1 MLFPILGF
9 VLGVFLLVV
18 TILIYQGKLF
28 FKSLHLIEKLK
39 SSLLFLGGN
48 SLIALAAILGLAG
61 YWNLFNGSD
70 LKLARIILL
79 LVGLSITSWS
89 LLEVVEDDSPLGKLK
104 NLASPE
110 RLAIF
115 LAGISVITLF
125 SLFSVAFFD
134 GDGGGDAFMYHI
146 PFAARMWGIIPPEQ
160 YTFEFFTENR
170 YLGFPLAAHW
180 FQGLFWTIFRK
191 PEATNLTAYF
201 SLIVLIIYLKNYL
214 KLPFYLTVLPLLAV
228 PMIHMHAT
236 RSYVDLFGNVLV
248 AILILTLYLLYS
260 HKKQLD
266 RVSLAIMFVSATGAA
281 NSKHLLAPVIG
292 FILIFVIYQLF
303 KVYYFQIKNPRQKR
317 INLAKMTLIGSFACL
332 LIFGT
337 QVKNTLLYQNPFYP
351 VEISIMGH
359 VLNHTEPQS
368 NYMNPELRKLLPPVR
383 WLKSALEIDAFDNRR
398 PTTWTLAMDFVSLDD
413 AKYGV
418 GGYFGGYFVFNV
430 ILFVYLCWKH
440 KTQETKVAIALVS
453 IMTLMTWALPQSYE
467 LRFYMYWMIVFV
479 SLNSYLLCEYNNL
492 HKHSI
497 IKPQYFGLIALV
509 FMIIFIDK
517 TAKSFTVPQFHSLT
531 YKIENAGWIDPKTM
545 KQFKDGDKICLVN
558 KSPFAFLYNSY
569 FHPPQQYFLKS
580 EFLVS
585 EEFVKEKCGK
595 LKIVK

>member
-18 TILIYQGKLF
+18 TISIYQGGSLL
-28 FKSLHLIEKLK
+28 KSLPLIGKLMG
-39 SSLLFLGGN
+39 SLLFLGGD
-48 SLIALAAILGLAG
+48 SLISLAAILGLAG

-79 LVGLSITSWS
+79 LIGLAMSSCS

-104 NLASPE
+104 SLASPE
-110 RLAIF
+110 KLAIF
-115 LAGISVITLF
+115 LTGISVITLF
-125 SLFSVAFFD
+125 SIFLVAFFD

-180 FQGLFWTIFRK
+180 FQGLFWSIFRK

-201 SLIVLIIYLKNYL
+201 SLILLIAYLKNYL
-214 KLPFYLTVLPLLAV
+214 KLPFYLATLPLLAV

-260 HKKQLD
+260 NKKQLD
-266 RVSLAIMFVSATGAA
+266 RVALTIIFMSATGAA
-281 NSKHLLAPVIG
+281 NSKHLLAPVVA

-303 KVYYFQIKNPRQKR
+303 KVYYIQIKNPKQKR
-317 INLAKMTLIGSFACL
+317 INLAKITLIGSFACL
-332 LIFGT
+332 LIFAT
-337 QVKNTLLYQNPFYP
+337 HVKNTILYHNTFYP
-351 VEISIMGH
+351 VEISVMGH

-383 WLKSALEIDAFDNRR
+383 WFKSALEIDAFDNRR

-418 GGYFGGYFVFNV
+418 GGYFGGYFIVNVF
-430 ILFVYLCWKH
+430 LFIFLCWKY
-440 KTQETKVAIALVS
+440 KSYQTKVAIAGVS
-453 IMTLMTWALPQSYE
+453 IMTVMTWALPQSYE

-492 HKHSI
+492 HKQSI

-517 TAKSFTVPQFHSLT
+517 TAKSFTIPQFHSLA

-545 KQFKDGDKICLVN
+545 KQVKDGDKICLVN

-569 FHPPQQYFLKS
+569 FHPPQNYFLKS

-595 LKIVK
+595 LKIVR

>member
-18 TILIYQGKLF
+18 TISIYQGGSLL
-28 FKSLHLIEKLK
+28 KSLPLIGKLMG
-39 SSLLFLGGN
+39 SLLFLGGN
-48 SLIALAAILGLAG
+48 SLISLAAILGLAG

-79 LVGLSITSWS
+79 LIGLAMSSWS

-104 NLASPE
+104 SLASPE
-110 RLAIF
+110 KLAIF
-115 LAGISVITLF
+115 LTGISIIILF
-125 SLFSVAFFD
+125 SLFLVAFFD

-146 PFAARMWGIIPPEQ
+146 PFAARMWGIISPEQ
-160 YTFEFFTENR
+160 YTFEYFTEHR

-180 FQGLFWTIFRK
+180 FQGLFWSIFRK

-201 SLIVLIIYLKNYL
+201 SLILLIAYLKTYL
-214 KLPFYLTVLPLLAV
+214 KLPFYLATLPLLAI
-228 PMIHMHAT
+228 PMVHMHAT

-260 HKKQLD
+260 NKKQLD
-266 RVSLAIMFVSATGAA
+266 RVALTIIFMSATGAA
-281 NSKHLLAPVIG
+281 NSKHLLAPVVA
-292 FILIFVIYQLF
+292 FILIFVVYQLF
-303 KVYYFQIKNPRQKR
+303 KVYFIEIENQKQKR
-317 INLAKMTLIGSFACL
+317 TNLAKIILIGSFACIV
-332 LIFGT
+332 IFAT

-351 VEISIMGH
+351 VEVSVMGH

-383 WLKSALEIDAFDNRR
+383 WLKSALEIDALDKRR
-398 PTTWTLAMDFVSLDD
+398 PTTWTLAMDFVPLDD

-440 KTQETKVAIALVS
+440 NTQETKVAIALVS

-479 SLNSYLLCEYNNL
+479 SLNSYLLCEYNKL
-492 HKHSI
+492 HRQSI

-517 TAKSFTVPQFHSLT
+517 TAKSFTIPQFHSLA

-569 FHPPQQYFLKS
+569 FHPPQNYFLKS

-585 EEFVKEKCGK
+585 EEFAKEKCGK
-595 LKIVK
+595 LKIVR